1 MIIKRLKIY
10 MIKQLRKLYRD
21 VDRYFNPPKFVG
33 PIRRV
38 PIRHKYEGDKIIKKH
53 LESASN
59 IKIWVIVAYI
69 LIAAVAL
76 HINSF
81 LNMIE

>member
-1 MIIKRLKIY
+1 MITKRLKIY
-10 MIKQLRKLYRD
+10 MIKEIRRLYRN

-59 IKIWVIVAYI
+59 IKIWVIVVYV

-81 LNMIE
+81 LDTIR

>member
-1 MIIKRLKIY
+1 MITKRLKIY
-10 MIKQLRKLYRD
+10 MMKEIRRLYRN
-21 VDRYFNPPKFVG
+21 VDRYLNPPKFVG

-38 PIRHKYEGDKIIKKH
+38 PIRHRYEGDKIIKKH

-76 HINSF
+76 HITSF
-81 LNMIE
+81 LNMIK